1 MQNFV
6 RKWRELA
13 PFIFR
18 ATATAPFFFTLVPP
32 RRASPFSVRA
42 SGAQALKVAQVLST
56 PKWLHITLV
65 EICENGL
72 TEQYVYWHYV
82 N

>member
-1 MQNFV
+1 MARISAIYFS
-6 RKWRELA
+6 RHCH
-13 PFIFR
+13 R
-18 ATATAPFFFTLVPP
+18 AIFFTLAPP
-32 RRASPFSVRA
+32 RRAPPFSVRA

-56 PKWLHITLV
+56 RNWLHITLV